1 MKRVVTLHDQL
12 VMVVKCVYRF
22 LLSLQLQVLE
32 VSNPSNYPVTVQPV
46 FLHHY
51 TRPNAIIDMLS
62 ELNHDDIQDID
73 FSQSANSFAFLN
85 KHKDTFSID
94 SSITSSV
101 LPPQSDTHHIVV
113 AFTPKVE
120 QTASTLLLIRN
131 NLTVLDYVVL
141 QGQGSLGTF
150 TIDDIQ
156 PNSDPLVFE
165 FTNSMLE
172 KCQGTL
178 SIMCIVLLWRYRT
191 ACMYMY
197 MYLVLVYNSVWP
209 TCIVQF
215 QVVIHVQVHV
225 HVLVYNTVWPIV
237 QFHVVIHVHVHVLV
251 YNSVWPIV
259 QFHVVIHV
267 QVHVLVYNSVWL
279 IVQFQAV

>member
-191 ACMYMY
+191 ACMY
-197 MYLVLVYNSVWP
+197 
-209 TCIVQF
+209 
-215 QVVIHVQVHV
+215 
-225 HVLVYNTVWPIV
+225 TVSYT
-237 QFHVVIHVHVHVLV
+237 HLRAHETLR
-251 YNSVWPIV
+251 
-259 QFHVVIHV
+259 
-267 QVHVLVYNSVWL
+267 
-279 IVQFQAV
+279 